1 MADLSAMNA
10 YSNSMQNNPQ
20 MKNLYDILNNQ
31 DDKSIFSG
39 GSARSQAQKIMEQY
53 DEKTKADAA
62 ANTDKSEVD
71 PGAAAQAKTAADV
84 VGAADK
90 FYTSGAELMNN
101 AKNAESGKTIGEV
114 SAAEGGVNLGKN
126 ITDFVNNYNKTID
139 EAKAGSKNGTLTN
152 GDAKKTKALLD
163 TTAAYEKKL
172 AEMGITIGS
181 DNKLSINTDKM
192 NAASTD
198 LAKELFSG
206 AKSFGAGVMR
216 RADALTGYTASAYDR
231 NIASQYGGG
240 NQKGGLAAPASPLD
254 NNAGQQG
261 AAAAGA
267 AGETA
272 APAEGAAATT
282 DTANNT
288 NAQTAANSVTNQQGY
303 TPPKAG
309 GYDPIAAAEQRARER
324 EEAAKLKVAAGVQ

>member
-10 YSNSMQNNPQ
+10 YSNSMQNNPA
-20 MKNLYDILNNQ
+20 MKNLYDILNEQ

-53 DEKTKADAA
+53 NEKQKSDA
-62 ANTDKSEVD
+62 ANTDKAEVD
-71 PGAAAQAKTAADV
+71 TGAAAQAKTAADV

-90 FYTSGAELMNN
+90 FYTAGAELMTN
-101 AKNAESGKTIGEV
+101 AGKAESGKTIGEV

-126 ITDFVNNYNKTID
+126 ITDFVNTYNKTID
-139 EAKAGSKNGTLTN
+139 EAKAGSKNGTITN
-152 GDAKKTKALLD
+152 GDAKKTKAMLD

-172 AEMGITIGS
+172 ADLGITIGS
-181 DNKLSINTDKM
+181 DNKLSINTEKM

-231 NIASQYGGG
+231 NIASQYGGK
-240 NQKGGLAAPASPLD
+240 QSGLPEPKNPLD
-254 NNAGQQG
+254 SNPAEQSAAGGEAGTG
-261 AAAAGA
+261 AAAGTGTTA
-267 AGETA
+267 ET
-272 APAEGAAATT
+272 
-282 DTANNT
+282 NT
-288 NAQTAANSVTNQQGY
+288 GAQTAANSVTKQAGY
-303 TPPKAG
+303 TPPKGG
-309 GYDPIAAAEQRARER
+309 GYDPIAAAEQRAKER
-324 EEAAKLKVAAGVQ
+324 EEAAKIKAAGVE